1 MAERT
6 NSRPTRPGRPTGSK
20 NATTEGM
27 GAIRPEAVYPLPVF
41 CRLLGLGSRGWRSLR
56 TAGLPTRRFGK
67 RAFVLGRD
75 AVEWFAAL
83 PVDEG

>member
-1 MAERT
+1 
-6 NSRPTRPGRPTGSK
+6 
-20 NATTEGM
+20 M

-75 AVEWFAAL
+75 ALEWFAAL
-83 PVDEG
+83 PIDQG

>member
-1 MAERT
+1 MNAKATRQ
-6 NSRPTRPGRPTGSK
+6 RPGRPTGSK
-20 NATTEGM
+20 STTTEGM

-75 AVEWFAAL
+75 ALEWFAAL
-83 PVDEG
+83 PIDQG